1 MVHKRKRGHWMF
13 YPSGPVGLV
22 RGCSVSLSRSQPK
35 ERMRMNHLPSFLVSL
50 RSWETLSGP
59 LRRPSTACV
68 ASASHLAE
76 GQRLLFP
83 QGSQISQ
90 TSGGIWIAIASES
103 VNPVDLHA
111 DGSISSRTL
120 DDGDSVPLGW
130 TNDSSRRR
138 RRGYRKYKTRK
149 GMLAQHFNCG
159 GHSRNNVVR
168 RVFSPPCQYY
178 VPGEW
183 CFHSSHPIGLGY
195 QSGGSKPQIPS
206 LPFRFVT

>member
-1 MVHKRKRGHWMF
+1 MF

-35 ERMRMNHLPSFLVSL
+35 GRMRMNHLPSFLASL

-83 QGSQISQ
+83 QGSQ

-103 VNPVDLHA
+103 VNPVGLHV

-120 DDGDSVPLGW
+120 DDGDPVPLGW
-130 TNDSSRRR
+130 GNDSSRGR
-138 RRGYRKYKTRK
+138 RRGYRKYRTRK
-149 GMLAQHFNCG
+149 GY
-159 GHSRNNVVR
+159 VR
-168 RVFSPPCQYY
+168 SAFYLWQLLLQQRGSPC
-178 VPGEW
+178 V
-183 CFHSSHPIGLGY
+183 
-195 QSGGSKPQIPS
+195 
-206 LPFRFVT
+206 